1 MHAFTRFTSV
11 VLGAAAAL
19 LLTTSAAS
27 AQSLGT
33 FSFALAPYCNNAVM
47 VVTQEGS
54 TYRLAGWDDNC
65 GAVQRFPITGTIAFN
80 LDGTLNISFTTIRTN
95 GIAVDTSI
103 RNFNLGGF
111 TGAWTDSAGNSG
123 TSGIQGLS
131 APAQTATPRPGPSS
145 TVPSNSVTTVNI
157 VDNSITAV
165 DVDPTQVQL
174 RVSGTCPA
182 GRYVR
187 SIDAAGNVVC
197 GVGAFT
203 QSTEGSQLLGG
214 LTTSCQSVG
223 SLAFTI
229 PANGTLTC
237 DAIQHAVLN
246 HTNGVDPSRITAEIE
261 TTAAAC
267 PDSLLA
273 GVYEI
278 PGQLASYN
286 GQNISVPVKRTF
298 SVTAGALTVYLNS
311 RLYNLTASPQYGY
324 GLSCTF
330 TPQ

>member
-182 GRYVR
+182 GQSVTGVNQNGTVTCGAATAA
-187 SIDAAGNVVC
+187 SVGNEVSSVNGITGACEDLDSVAFANAPAGNLSCTAVV
-197 GVGAFT
+197 
-203 QSTEGSQLLGG
+203 
-214 LTTSCQSVG
+214 TSNFS
-223 SLAFTI
+223 
-229 PANGTLTC
+229 
-237 DAIQHAVLN
+237 
-246 HTNGVDPSRITAEIE
+246 HTNGTVDHLEFSIEAFAASCGGLQRSVYEMPSEAP
-261 TTAAAC
+261 TAAGHDISTTVHRWFGAV
-267 PDSLLA
+267 PA
-273 GVYEI
+273 GPITLYLNGKTAGTSANV
-278 PGQLASYN
+278 LAS
-286 GQNISVPVKRTF
+286 QMTCT
-298 SVTAGALTVYLNS
+298 VT
-311 RLYNLTASPQYGY
+311 P
-324 GLSCTF
+324 
-330 TPQ
+330 